1 MKLAIATH
9 GLCKSLGGR
18 EVVRGIDLSVPTRC
32 VYGFLGPNG
41 CGKTTSM
48 RLILGLMKPD
58 SGTIE
63 IFGESM
69 ADNRLAILRRVGSF
83 IESPALYEHLTGR
96 ANLELVRRL
105 LGLPKQ
111 ETGRV
116 LELVDMTKDAD
127 RRVGTFSLGMRQRL
141 ALARTLLG
149 KPRLLMLDEPTNGL
163 DPDGIAD
170 MRALIRELPRRL
182 DCTVFLSSH
191 LLSEVEQVADH
202 VGLLHG
208 GKLLRQGDLDPML
221 AGGSRIRIATSDPLR
236 ALAVLRREGWQV
248 EQGENASLV
257 LRPSSDEGA
266 ADCAAR
272 ANRRLLEAGIEVSAL
287 ERQRL
292 TLEDLYR
299 DTFSTSDTCIDERI
313 AA

>member
-18 EVVRGIDLSVPTRC
+18 EVVRGIDLSVPTGC

>member
-1 MKLAIATH
+1 MKLTIATD
-9 GLCKSLGGR
+9 GLHKSLGGR
-18 EVVRGIDLSVPTRC
+18 DVIMGIDLSVPTGS

-41 CGKTTSM
+41 CGKTTTM
-48 RLILGLMKPD
+48 RLILGLMRPD
-58 SGTIE
+58 RGAIE

-69 ADNRLAILRRVGSF
+69 ADNRLPILRRIGSF

-111 ETGRV
+111 ETDRV

-299 DTFSTSDTCIDERI
+299 DTFSTSETGIDERI